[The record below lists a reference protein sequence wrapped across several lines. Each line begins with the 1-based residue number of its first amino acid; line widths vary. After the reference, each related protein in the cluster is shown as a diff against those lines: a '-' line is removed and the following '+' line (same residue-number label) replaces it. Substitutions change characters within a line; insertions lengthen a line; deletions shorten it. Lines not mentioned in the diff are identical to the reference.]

1 MARCLQMS
9 AFEMK
14 KTEQLDGPGRNS
26 RLDHITCDVLS
37 NRAYRRQIDQPAVP
51 IGCEEGSL

>member
-1 MARCLQMS
+1 
-9 AFEMK
+9 MK

-37 NRAYRRQIDQPAVP
+37 NRTTQAADRSASRFRLAV
-51 IGCEEGSL
+51 